1 MTTNLMTPRYL
12 VIADYPLMR
21 CKLGEILEADMTLTA
36 DILATKEYDK
46 YPHLFRP
53 LSWWEFREEKDMPE
67 YVKVHGNEI
76 HKVRKWNIFRGHA
89 IANTLDGTTQYDFNA
104 SECIPST
111 ATEYEQFKNK

>member
-1 MTTNLMTPRYL
+1 MTTDLMKPRYL
-12 VIADYPLMR
+12 VIADYPNDIYKTGFIIEGDNLR
-21 CKLGEILEADMTLTA
+21 YMTNM
-36 DILATKEYDK
+36 EK

-104 SECIPST
+104 SESIPST
-111 ATEYEQFKNK
+111 ATEYEQFKKL